1 MGIDATMVINI
12 HKPSGRMGPPQ
23 WLSSKESS
31 CNAGDAGDAGSIPEL
46 GNPLEEGMET
56 HFSILAWRILGQRSL
71 VGCGPWGRKKS
82 WT

>member
-31 CNAGDAGDAGSIPEL
+31 CNAGDAGE
-46 GNPLEEGMET
+46 
-56 HFSILAWRILGQRSL
+56 ILWRRAWQPTL
-71 VGCGPWGRKKS
+71 VYLPGES
-82 WT
+82 